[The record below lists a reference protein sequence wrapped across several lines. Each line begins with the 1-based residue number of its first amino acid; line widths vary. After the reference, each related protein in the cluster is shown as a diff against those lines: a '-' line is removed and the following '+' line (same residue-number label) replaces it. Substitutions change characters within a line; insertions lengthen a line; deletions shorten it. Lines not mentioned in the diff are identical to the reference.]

1 MKAEEPN
8 KGCRRCPRLVAFR
21 NANKKTY
28 PDFYNGAVSSFGA
41 KDAPFLIIG
50 LAPGLQGANKTGRP
64 FTGDFSGDLLF
75 RSLDQMGWTNGANE
89 NNAVDGYEL
98 TDCRVTN
105 AVCCVPPQNKPT
117 AEEVNNCRPFLLNRI
132 AGMKR
137 LKVMMALGR
146 VAHETTIRTF
156 GLKQKD
162 YKFAHGAL
170 HRLPNGL
177 ILVDSYHVSRYN
189 VNTGVLTEAMF
200 MDALGTVKEA
210 LRAD

>member
-1 MKAEEPN
+1 
-8 KGCRRCPRLVAFR
+8 
-21 NANKKTY
+21 
-28 PDFYNGAVSSFGA
+28 
-41 KDAPFLIIG
+41 
-50 LAPGLQGANKTGRP
+50 
-64 FTGDFSGDLLF
+64 
-75 RSLDQMGWTNGANE
+75 
-89 NNAVDGYEL
+89 
-98 TDCRVTN
+98 
-105 AVCCVPPQNKPT
+105 
-117 AEEVNNCRPFLLNRI
+117 
-132 AGMKR
+132 
-137 LKVMMALGR
+137 MMALGR